1 MNSDVLVIGAGI
13 TGIEAS
19 LLLAGSGRKVYL
31 VEKTSMIG
39 GNLVKYEE
47 VFPNMEC
54 STCMLAPKQQDV
66 LQNPNIEL
74 LTMADVVEI
83 SGDIGNF
90 KVKVDVQADY
100 VSAAD
105 CIGCGA
111 CYDPCPVSIPNEFEE
126 GLSERKAIFVPCP
139 GALPNVP
146 VIDKAQCLRFTK
158 GEECTLCQESC
169 MFEAIDYNKQDRQ
182 IEINVG
188 AIVVCTG
195 FQMFDPSS
203 DSKYGAGDIPA
214 VYTEMQFERLFA
226 SNGPTLGELK
236 LRNEA
241 TPEKIV
247 IIHDVGKEIMGY
259 NSPVASMYPV
269 KFLHYITHKLQNA
282 QIVSL
287 YDDLFIPGKNYQAF
301 FEEALKPNIHFERY
315 SEIVVEAKG
324 EGALVKFVSEGEEKT
339 VEADMV
345 ILATALAPRQNAVE
359 LAKMLDLDMTKS
371 GFIRSNKESLTP
383 VTTSRNGIYV
393 AGCAE
398 GAKDIARSVE
408 QASAAVSMVLS
419 EIGNTKLTVE

>member
-1 MNSDVLVIGAGI
+1 MKNNVLVIGAGI

-19 LLLAGSGRKVYL
+19 LLLAGSGRKVFL

-83 SGDIGNF
+83 SGNAGNF

-126 GLSERKAIFVPCP
+126 NLSERKAIFVPCP

-146 VIDKAQCLRFTK
+146 VIDKAQCLRFAK

-182 IEINVG
+182 IELEVG

-195 FQMFDPSS
+195 FQMFDPVSNT
-203 DSKYGAGDIPA
+203 KYGLGEIPV
-214 VYTEMQFERLFA
+214 VYSEMQFERLFA

-236 LRNEA
+236 LRNDT
-241 TPEKIV
+241 TPKKIV
-247 IIHDVGKEIMGY
+247 VIHDVGKEVLGY

-269 KFLHYITHKLQNA
+269 KFLRYLTHKLESA
-282 QIVSL
+282 EIISL
-287 YDDLFIPGKNYQAF
+287 FDDMFIPGKNYQAF
-301 FEEALKPNIHFERY
+301 FNEALKPNIHFERY
-315 SEIVVEAKG
+315 DDVSVEAKG
-324 EGALVKFVSEGEEKT
+324 EGALVKYIADGSEKS

-345 ILATALAPRQNAVE
+345 ILSSTLVPRTGAPELAEMLGIEMAESGFFKSNRNGLAPVA
-359 LAKMLDLDMTKS
+359 
-371 GFIRSNKESLTP
+371 
-383 VTTSRNGIYV
+383 TSREGIFV

-398 GAKDIARSVE
+398 GAKDIAHSVE
-408 QASAAVSMVLS
+408 QASAAVGLVLS
-419 EIGNTKLTVE
+419 IIGNEIAV